1 MQKRKIYCICQKK
14 KKKVFCYPLRTLKPF
29 EAITFSISNPINL
42 SFSQTKKISMST
54 SKLALYKTL
63 LFRNPRIQPLS
74 TKLNNPFLFFKPP
87 LHQNH
92 RHHTSFSSFSTST
105 AAAQE
110 ETLSSTVHPWP
121 EWISFVDRLTA
132 KGYLSKSADDNSVY
146 SDINLLKD
154 ASLSFARDRYDVFK
168 FVFFPFFIELINCF
182 VS

>member
-1 MQKRKIYCICQKK
+1 
-14 KKKVFCYPLRTLKPF
+14 
-29 EAITFSISNPINL
+29 
-42 SFSQTKKISMST
+42 MST
-54 SKLALYKTL
+54 SKLALYKTF

-110 ETLSSTVHPWP
+110 ETLSSAVHPWP

-182 VS
+182 FCFVS